1 MKTECVKAVEF
12 ISINSSRSV
21 SREERKKEANE
32 PLYLTRYE

>member
-12 ISINSSRSV
+12 ISINSSRSI
-21 SREERKKEANE
+21 SRKERKKKADE